1 MATPS
6 GLVVPNIKNV
16 QSLSIL
22 EVSFVE
28 LLNFIFLSVHMI
40 CEICC
45 SSKISCQFFQE
56 AQRKMGNIKKKK
68 NVIVTFI
75 FIITSLF
82 FIFNVSPSF
91 FFFNKIKNKKLLSLP
106 RKES

>member
-28 LLNFIFLSVHMI
+28 LLKFIFLSVCMI
-40 CEICC
+40 YEITKLHNFYLLVC
-45 SSKISCQFFQE
+45 SHD
-56 AQRKMGNIKKKK
+56 M
-68 NVIVTFI
+68 
-75 FIITSLF
+75 
-82 FIFNVSPSF
+82 
-91 FFFNKIKNKKLLSLP
+91 
-106 RKES
+106 